1 MGAFFSDQWMKY
13 FVDRHSDAA
22 AFDRMGW
29 SIGGGA
35 ENSGAGAGAEQSRGV
50 GVGGEG
56 TAAAILAELTAP
68 DRMAFA
74 AEEFNAAA
82 SSPSYAL
89 KGKGREGRGEGRG
102 RGGGGGRGRGVGR
115 NKTTSPLASKG
126 QWTYLKGRESQ
137 YGSWVGEYSF
147 KEPHSVRAWVSKHRS
162 KQDEREADAKIDDIG
177 RWDFDQII
185 AL

>member
-1 MGAFFSDQWMKY
+1 MTSLACVLTSDTFASLQQEEQ
-13 FVDRHSDAA
+13 RALAA
-22 AFDRMGW
+22 LLPACDQQKLSF
-29 SIGGGA
+29 
-35 ENSGAGAGAEQSRGV
+35 
-50 GVGGEG
+50 
-56 TAAAILAELTAP
+56 P
-68 DRMAFA
+68 
-74 AEEFNAAA
+74 
-82 SSPSYAL
+82 
-89 KGKGREGRGEGRG
+89 GKEKREGRGEGRG